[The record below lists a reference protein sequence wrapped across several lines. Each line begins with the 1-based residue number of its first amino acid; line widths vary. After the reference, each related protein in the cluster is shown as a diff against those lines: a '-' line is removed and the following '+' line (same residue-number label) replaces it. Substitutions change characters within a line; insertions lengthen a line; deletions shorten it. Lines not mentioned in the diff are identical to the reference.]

1 MRGSKRCLGVCPNIQ
16 RQVLPLL
23 VTIFVLLISLPLIA
37 QLNTGRISGAVTDQS
52 GGVIAGATV
61 SVVDVARGDTRP
73 LTTDASGLYAAPN
86 LTPGNFT
93 IRAEAK
99 GFQTY
104 ERQNVAVTAGS
115 DVRVDVVL
123 QPGAQSQT
131 ITVTEALPIINT
143 TNAQT
148 GGTLDNATLANLPIN
163 GRNYRWQ
170 SNFVPGVVV
179 GVGEGSS
186 NQSVNG
192 TPLANGMWNFIFD
205 GLYSETFF
213 TLEPGAGGTGEGGD
227 ATLMPLD
234 AIQEVQ
240 VVLNPKAEFG
250 WAPGVTENMALKS
263 GTNTMHGSAYAYGR
277 TTALDA
283 KNPITGTRP
292 DVAFEQFGATLG
304 GPIKK
309 DKLFYFV
316 GFEGERVSLQSS
328 FLADSPTLADLGSDT
343 ANSIPDAIAAI
354 NSYNA
359 APIAGNPPVALNQ
372 LSLSL
377 AGCDPG
383 KITAGMTTGAQVVA
397 SGACNKNQFG
407 SAGLF
412 NNTSTNPNQP
422 FNLPN
427 SGGSNNGLA
436 KLDYHLSDHHSLN
449 GSFYIGRYAETLL
462 PRNTQLLQQYW
473 EELLGTQSDMGRLV
487 EIWTPSASW
496 LNEARVGVDHG
507 SRPVVRAECAANGD
521 FSNPQGTF
529 STAAAAVA
537 AEGGSVGGVKGPNY
551 LTAYG
556 VNSGALGCGI
566 PTITINGFT
575 STLGFGNNREDW
587 ENPIQGAD
595 SVSYT
600 HGTHQFKFGMDI
612 RSEHVTGAKVLD
624 SQSGTVTFGSSGFS
638 AFCTV
643 SIAAAT
649 CPSGNQASALE
660 DFIAGAVSSETIRA
674 NSPIRNITSNKIG
687 VFVQDDWRVI
697 PKLTLNLGF
706 RWEAETPERDANGQI
721 GTFIPGTLTG
731 MVQNNTL
738 FKFQSDY
745 EPRFGFAYDL
755 TGKGRTVVRGG
766 FGVMYMIPQ
775 LQTFV
780 AGGTGQDYGGE
791 PTGATLIDAAGNC
804 VQGNAASF
812 QGNPLACAGA
822 GAKPT
827 VGNITSVL
835 VAPQSATT
843 QGVVNGGLTWNVSPA
858 TLFSPVAVC
867 GNGLV
872 PTGGGPKNPPTCTGV
887 GGDPNLKL
895 FPYYF
900 WNLGVQHAFTN
911 SVSMDVSYVGSHSSD
926 VYQTFNINS
935 PTPGTSGGSN
945 EQIRRPFNSAGN
957 NGYNVAYPWFATIN
971 YSGNFGSANYAS
983 LQTNLTLRNMH
994 GLTVNANYTLSH
1006 ALAQDTITNVLQP
1019 LQDYGNLAFD
1029 ARDHFTLTA
1038 SYAIPGFKSPG
1049 QILQGWAING
1059 SANIMSPLPLDIVDG
1074 SGSRGTL
1081 DVAGTGG
1088 LARWTLFGPATPFND
1103 ILGGANTVPCYTL
1116 ANTVIVNGQ
1125 PQQQAVGKLGGAPC
1139 QLVQGTSKTDVSNFP
1154 SACLAAA
1161 TLEPNGPSGAANT
1174 GLAQLAA
1181 IGCYAVGSSAIVPP
1195 AQGTFGNMTPNE
1207 LRGKAFHLVNF
1218 SVTKEWKIK
1227 ERLTTQFRWEIFNLL
1242 NQTQYGTIGV
1252 NLGQPHSFGLSQTTP
1267 DIEHGSPI
1275 VGSGGPREMQLAL
1288 RFNF

>member
-1 MRGSKRCLGVCPNIQ
+1 MSSLRSEMSLRVWSNVPKRVLVLAAMIAAFLFY
-16 RQVLPLL
+16 LPL
-23 VTIFVLLISLPLIA
+23 SA
-37 QLNTGRISGAVTDQS
+37 QLNTGRISGAVSDQT

-61 SVVDVARGDTRP
+61 SVVDVARGETRP

-86 LTPGNFT
+86 LTPGTFT

-123 QPGAQSQT
+123 QPGAQTQT

-148 GGTLDNATLANLPIN
+148 GGTLDNTTLANLPIN

-263 GTNTMHGSAYAYGR
+263 GTNVMHGSAYAYGR

-283 KNPITGTRP
+283 KNPVSGTRP

-316 GFEGERVSLQSS
+316 GYEGERVSLQSS
-328 FLADSPTLADLGSDT
+328 FLGDGPTLADLGADT
-343 ANSIPDAIAAI
+343 SNSIPDAIAAI
-354 NSYNA
+354 NQQINA
-359 APIAGNPPVALNQ
+359 ETPGAQLNA

-377 AGCDPG
+377 AGCDPS
-383 KITAGMTTGAQVVA
+383 KITGSMTTGALVAA

-407 SAGLF
+407 APGLF
-412 NNTSTNPNQP
+412 NNATNNPVQP

-427 SGGSNNGLA
+427 FGGSNNGLA

-449 GSFYIGRYAETLL
+449 GSFYIGRYAEYLL

-473 EELLGTQSDMGRLV
+473 EELLGTESDMGRLV
-487 EIWTPSASW
+487 EIWTPNANW

-521 FSNPQGTF
+521 FSNPTGVF

-537 AEGGSVGGVKGPNY
+537 AEGGSVAGAKGPNY

-556 VNSGALGCGI
+556 LNSGALGCGI

-600 HGTHQFKFGMDI
+600 HGTHQFKFGLDV

-624 SQSGTVTFGSSGFS
+624 SQSGTVTFGSTGFS
-638 AFCTV
+638 AFCT
-643 SIAAAT
+643 IASSAAIP

-660 DFIAGAVSSETIRA
+660 DFLAGAVSSETIRA
-674 NSPIRNITSNKIG
+674 NSPVRNITSNKIG
-687 VFVQDDWRVI
+687 VFVQDDWRVK
-697 PKLTLNLGF
+697 PRLTLNLGF

-721 GTFIPGTLTG
+721 GTFIPGTPTG
-731 MVQNNTL
+731 MVQSNTL

-745 EPRFGFAYDL
+745 EPRLGFAYDV

-766 FGVMYMIPQ
+766 GGVMYMIPQ

-791 PTGATLIDAAGNC
+791 PTGATLIAANGSC
-804 VQGNAASF
+804 VQGPAGPQGPLNQTCASA
-812 QGNPLACAGA
+812 PI
-822 GAKPT
+822 
-827 VGNITSVL
+827 GNITSVL

-843 QGVVNGGLTWNVSPA
+843 GNVVSTDLNWGLSPT

-867 GNGLV
+867 GNGLF
-872 PTGGGPKNPPTCTGV
+872 PTGAPAGTPNNPPTCTGV

-911 SVSMDVSYVGSHSSD
+911 NVSLDVSYVGSHSSD
-926 VYQTFNINS
+926 IFESYNINS
-935 PTPGTSGGSN
+935 ASPGTPGGSV
-945 EQIRRPFNSAGN
+945 EQGRRLFNSAGN
-957 NGYNVAYPWFATIN
+957 NGYGVAYPWFSTVN
-971 YSGNFGSANYAS
+971 YEGNFGSANYAA

-994 GLTVNANYTLSH
+994 GITVNANYTLSH

-1029 ARDHFTLTA
+1029 ARDHFTMTA

-1059 SANIMSPLPLDIVDG
+1059 SVNVMSPLPLDIVDG
-1074 SGSRGTL
+1074 GSAGKF
-1081 DVAGTGG
+1081 DPAGTGG
-1088 LARWTLFGPATPFND
+1088 SARWSLFGPATPFD
-1103 ILGGANTVPCYTL
+1103 DLLGGAGTIPCYTL
-1116 ANTVIVNGQ
+1116 ANTIKNVLT
-1125 PQQQAVGKLGGAPC
+1125 AVGKLGGAPC
-1139 QLVQGTSKTDVSNFP
+1139 QLVPNGPLGLTDPANFP
-1154 SACLAAA
+1154 AACLSAAA
-1161 TLEPNGPSGAANT
+1161 AEPNGPAGVKNNT
-1174 GLAQLAA
+1174 GLTQLAN
-1181 IGCYAVGSSAIVPP
+1181 IGCYAVGGSAIVPP
-1195 AQGTFGNMTPNE
+1195 SQGTFGNMTPNE
-1207 LRGKAFHLVNF
+1207 LREKPFHLVNF
-1218 SVTKEWKIK
+1218 SVTKDWKIK

-1242 NQTQYGTIGV
+1242 NQTQYGTIGID
-1252 NLGQPHSFGLSQTTP
+1252 LASAHTFGLSQSTP

-1288 RFNF
+1288 RFTF

>member
-1 MRGSKRCLGVCPNIQ
+1 MSDLLSGPRLWVCAGLRKAVVAVAVASLCCL
-16 RQVLPLL
+16 
-23 VTIFVLLISLPLIA
+23 SLTA
-37 QLNTGRISGAVTDQS
+37 QLNTGRVSGAVTDQT
-52 GGVIAGATV
+52 GGVIGGASV
-61 SVVDVARGDTRP
+61 SIVDVARGETRP
-73 LTTDASGLYAAPN
+73 LTTDSAGLYAAPN
-86 LTPGNFT
+86 LVPGTYT
-93 IRAEAK
+93 IHVTAQ
-99 GFQTY
+99 GFQTVD
-104 ERQNVAVTAGS
+104 RQNVVITAGS
-115 DVRVDVVL
+115 DIRVDVTL
-123 QPGAQSQT
+123 QPGAQTQT
-131 ITVTEALPIINT
+131 VTVTEALPIINT

-148 GGTLDNATLANLPIN
+148 GGTLDQSQLANLPIN

-213 TLEPGAGGTGEGGD
+213 TLEAGAGGTGEGGD

-234 AIQEVQ
+234 AIQEMQ
-240 VVLNPKAEFG
+240 IVLNPKAEFG

-263 GTNTMHGSAYAYGR
+263 GTNNLHGSAYAYGR
-277 TTALDA
+277 DTALDA

-292 DVAFEQFGATLG
+292 EVAFEQFGATLG

-309 DKLFYFV
+309 DKLFYFMAY
-316 GFEGERVSLQSS
+316 EGERVSLQSS
-328 FLADSPTLADLGSDT
+328 FLADGPTLADTGNMSE
-343 ANSIPDAIAAI
+343 SIPDAIAAI
-354 NSYNA
+354 NAYNA
-359 APIAGNPPVALNQ
+359 APTPGNPPVSLNA

-377 AGCDPG
+377 AGCDPS
-383 KITAGMTTGAQVVA
+383 KITGGMTTGAQVVA

-407 SAGLF
+407 ATGLF
-412 NNTSTNPNQP
+412 NNTSNSANQP

-427 SGGSNNGLA
+427 FGGSNNGIA

-449 GSFYIGRYAETLL
+449 GSVYIGRYSEYLL
-462 PRNTQLLQQYW
+462 PRNTQLLQQFW
-473 EELLGTQSDMGRLV
+473 EELLGTESDMGRLV
-487 EIWTPSASW
+487 EIWTPNANW
-496 LNEARVGVDHG
+496 LNEARVGIDHG

-521 FSNPQGTF
+521 FSNPTGVFPTP
-529 STAAAAVA
+529 AAAVA
-537 AEGGSVGGVKGPNY
+537 AEGGSVAGAKGPNY

-556 VNSGALGCGI
+556 LNSGALGCGI

-575 STLGFGNNREDW
+575 STLGFGNNRQDW

-600 HGTHQFKFGMDI
+600 RGTHQFKFGVDV
-612 RSEHVTGAKVLD
+612 RAEHVTGAKVLD

-638 AFCTV
+638 AFTCTAGPPNNTSDCV
-643 SIAAAT
+643 
-649 CPSGNQASALE
+649 GGVASALQ
-660 DFIAGAVSSETIRA
+660 DFLAGAVSSETIRA
-674 NSPIRNITSNKIG
+674 NSPVRNITSDKIG

-706 RWEAETPERDANGQI
+706 RWEAETPERDANGQL

-745 EPRFGFAYDL
+745 EPRLGFAYDL

-766 FGVMYMIPQ
+766 GGVMYMIPQ

-804 VQGNAASF
+804 VQGNAV
-812 QGNPLACAGA
+812 GTACAA
-822 GAKPT
+822 SPKPT

-843 QGVVNGGLTWNVSPA
+843 AGVVNPVATGGLVWNVTPT
-858 TLFSPVAVC
+858 TLFSPVALC

-872 PTGGGPKNPPTCTGV
+872 PTGQPPTSPKNPPTCTGV

-911 SVSMDVSYVGSHSSD
+911 NVSLDVSYVGSHSSD
-926 VYQTFNINS
+926 VYQTYNINS
-935 PTPGTSGGSN
+935 PTPGDSGGSN
-945 EQIRRPFNSAGN
+945 EQGRRAFNA
-957 NGYNVAYPWFATIN
+957 VYPWFATVN
-971 YSGNFGSANYAS
+971 YSGNFGSANYAG
-983 LQTNLTLRNMH
+983 LQTNLTVRNIH
-994 GLTVNANYTLSH
+994 GVTFSANYTLSH

-1019 LQDYGNLAFD
+1019 LQDYGNLQFD
-1029 ARDHFTLTA
+1029 ARNHFTLTA
-1038 SYAIPGFKSPG
+1038 SYAIPALKAPG
-1049 QILQGWAING
+1049 QLLKGWAING
-1059 SANIMSPLPLDIVDG
+1059 SANVMSPLPLDVVDG
-1074 SGSRGTL
+1074 SGSRGTQ

-1088 LARWTLFGPATPFND
+1088 LARWSLYGPATPFND
-1103 ILGGANTVPCYTL
+1103 LLGGAGTMPCYALSTGKF
-1116 ANTVIVNGQ
+1116 AGSPCITVASAASFPAACI
-1125 PQQQAVGKLGGAPC
+1125 AGA
-1139 QLVQGTSKTDVSNFP
+1139 S
-1154 SACLAAA
+1154 
-1161 TLEPNGPSGAANT
+1161 LEPNSPTGVTKNTT
-1174 GLAQLAA
+1174 GLAQLSN
-1181 IGCYAVGSSAIVPP
+1181 IGCYAAGGSAIVPP
-1195 AQGTFGNMTPNE
+1195 AQGTYGNMTPNE

-1218 SVTKEWKIK
+1218 SVTKDWKIK

-1242 NQTQYGTIGV
+1242 NQTQYGTIGA
-1252 NLGQPHSFGLSQTTP
+1252 NLGQPRTFGLSQSTP

-1288 RFNF
+1288 KFLF

>member
-1 MRGSKRCLGVCPNIQ
+1 MSDLLSGSRLWVCAGLRKALVAVAVVSLCCL
-16 RQVLPLL
+16 
-23 VTIFVLLISLPLIA
+23 SLSA
-37 QLNTGRISGAVTDQS
+37 QLNTGRISGAVADQT
-52 GGVIAGATV
+52 GGVIAGASV
-61 SVVDVARGDTRP
+61 SVVDVARGETRP
-73 LTTDASGLYAAPN
+73 LTTDAAGLYAAPN
-86 LTPGNFT
+86 LVPGT
-93 IRAEAK
+93 YTLHVTAQ
-99 GFQTY
+99 GFQTVD
-104 ERQNVAVTAGS
+104 RQNVVVTAGS
-115 DVRVDVVL
+115 DIRVDVTL
-123 QPGAQSQT
+123 LPGAQTQT
-131 ITVTEALPIINT
+131 VTVTEALPIINT

-148 GGTLDNATLANLPIN
+148 GGTLDQTQLANLPIN

-263 GTNTMHGSAYAYGR
+263 GTNNMHGSAYAYGR
-277 TTALDA
+277 DTSLDA

-292 DVAFEQFGATLG
+292 EVAFEQFGATLG

-316 GFEGERVSLQSS
+316 GYEGERVSLQAS
-328 FLADSPTLADLGSDT
+328 FLANGPTLADLGSDT
-343 ANSIPDAIAAI
+343 KNSIPDAIADI
-354 NSYNA
+354 NQQA
-359 APIAGNPPVALNQ
+359 ALGQTGAQLNP

-377 AGCDPG
+377 AGCDPS
-383 KITAGMTTGAQVVA
+383 KITAGMTTGAQVLA
-397 SGACNKNQFG
+397 ACNKNQFG
-407 SAGLF
+407 ATGLF
-412 NNTSTNPNQP
+412 NNTSNSQNQP
-422 FNLPN
+422 LNLPN
-427 SGGSNNGLA
+427 FGGSNNGLA
-436 KLDYHLSDHHSLN
+436 KLDYHLSEHHSLN
-449 GSFYIGRYAETLL
+449 GSIYIGRYSEYLL

-473 EELLGTQSDMGRLV
+473 EELLGTESDMGRLV
-487 EIWTPSASW
+487 EIWSPNANW

-521 FSNPQGTF
+521 FSNPTGVF
-529 STAAAAVA
+529 PTAAAAVA
-537 AEGGSVGGVKGPNY
+537 AEGGSVGGAKGPNY
-551 LTAYG
+551 LSAYG

-566 PTITINGFT
+566 PTITINGFS

-600 HGTHQFKFGMDI
+600 RGTHQFKFGVDV

-624 SQSGTVTFGSSGFS
+624 SQSGTVTFGSANFAAFNCNATANLPSCPAASS
-638 AFCTV
+638 AT
-643 SIAAAT
+643 
-649 CPSGNQASALE
+649 ALE
-660 DFIAGAVSSETIRA
+660 DFLAGAVSSETIRA
-674 NSPIRNITSNKIG
+674 NSPVRNITSNKIG
-687 VFVQDDWRVI
+687 VFVQDDWRVK

-721 GTFIPGTLTG
+721 GTFIPGTPTG

-804 VQGNAASF
+804 VQGSAATF
-812 QGNPLACAGA
+812 EGNPLACGA
-822 GAKPT
+822 SPKPT

-843 QGVVNGGLTWNVSPA
+843 NGLVNSPAAGGLAWNVDP
-858 TLFSPVAVC
+858 TVLFSPVAVC

-872 PTGGGPKNPPTCTGV
+872 PTGAPAGTPKNPPTCTGV

-911 SVSMDVSYVGSHSSD
+911 NLSLDVSYVGSHTSD
-926 VYQTFNINS
+926 IYETFNINS
-935 PTPGTSGGSN
+935 PSPGDSGGSN
-945 EQIRRPFNSAGN
+945 EQGRRAFNTAAN
-957 NGYNVAYPWFATIN
+957 NSYGVAYPWFATIN
-971 YSGNFGSANYAS
+971 YSGNFGSANYAG
-983 LQTNLTLRNMH
+983 LQTNLTLRNVH
-994 GLTVNANYTLSH
+994 GVTVSANYTLSH
-1006 ALAQDTITNVLQP
+1006 ALAQDTITDVRNP

-1038 SYAIPGFKSPG
+1038 SYAIPAIKAPA
-1049 QILQGWAING
+1049 QLLQGWAING
-1059 SANIMSPLPLDIVDG
+1059 SANIMSPLPLDVVDG
-1074 SGSRGTL
+1074 TGSRGTQ

-1088 LARWTLFGPATPFND
+1088 LARWSLYGPATPFND
-1103 ILGGANTVPCYTL
+1103 ILGGAGTVQCYALSTGKFGGVGSPCI
-1116 ANTVIVNGQ
+1116 TVASAGSFPAACI
-1125 PQQQAVGKLGGAPC
+1125 AGA
-1139 QLVQGTSKTDVSNFP
+1139 S
-1154 SACLAAA
+1154 
-1161 TLEPNGPSGAANT
+1161 LEPNSPSATKNIT
-1174 GLAQLAA
+1174 GLAQLSA
-1181 IGCYAVGSSAIVPP
+1181 IGCYAAGGSAIVPP
-1195 AQGTFGNMTPNE
+1195 AQGTYGNMTPNE

-1227 ERLTTQFRWEIFNLL
+1227 ESLTTQFRWEIFNLL

-1252 NLGQPHSFGLSQTTP
+1252 NLGQPGTFGLSQSTP

-1288 RFNF
+1288 RFVF

>member
-16 RQVLPLL
+16 RRVLVLLATVLTLLLYLPL
-23 VTIFVLLISLPLIA
+23 SA

-148 GGTLDNATLANLPIN
+148 GGTLDNATLTNLPIN

-170 SNFVPGVVV
+170 ANFVPGVMV

-213 TLEPGAGGTGEGGD
+213 TLEAGAGGTGEGGD

-234 AIQEVQ
+234 AIQEMQ

-277 TTALDA
+277 STALDA

-292 DVAFEQFGATLG
+292 EVQFEQFGATLG

-316 GFEGERVSLQSS
+316 AFEGERVDLQSS
-328 FLADSPTLADLGSDT
+328 FTSDGPTLADSGNVT
-343 ANSIPDAIAAI
+343 ESIPDAIAAI
-354 NSYNA
+354 NQQIGLAQPGAQLNA
-359 APIAGNPPVALNQ
+359 

-377 AGCDPG
+377 SGCDPS
-383 KITAGMTTGAQVVA
+383 KITTAMTTGAAVLA

-407 SAGLF
+407 AAGLF
-412 NNTSTNPNQP
+412 NNTSSSAIQP
-422 FNLPN
+422 FNMPN
-427 SGGSNNGLA
+427 FGGSNNGLA

-449 GSFYIGRYAETLL
+449 GSFYIGRYAEYLL

-473 EELLGTQSDMGRLV
+473 EELLGTQSDMGRIV
-487 EIWTPSASW
+487 EIWTPNANW

-507 SRPVVRAECAANGD
+507 SRPVIRAECAANGD
-521 FSNPQGTF
+521 FSNPAGTF
-529 STAAAAVA
+529 ATAAAAVA
-537 AEGGSVGGVKGPNY
+537 AEGGSVAGSKGPNY

-556 VNSGALGCGI
+556 LNSNALGCGI
-566 PTITINGFT
+566 PTIKINGFT
-575 STLGFGNNREDW
+575 STLGFANNREDW

-600 HGTHQFKFGMDI
+600 HGTHQFKFGFDV
-612 RSEHVTGAKVLD
+612 RAEHVTGAKVLD
-624 SQSGTVTFGSSGFS
+624 SQSGTVTFGSSGFT
-638 AFCTV
+638 AFNCNPT
-643 SIAAAT
+643 AGA
-649 CPSGNQASALE
+649 NQASCPTGSSANALE
-660 DFIAGAVSSETIRA
+660 DFLAGAVSSETIRA
-674 NSPIRNITSNKIG
+674 SSPIRNITSDKIG

-706 RWEAETPERDANGQI
+706 RWEAETPERDANGQL

-745 EPRFGFAYDL
+745 EPRLGFAYDV

-766 FGVMYMIPQ
+766 AGVMYMIPQ

-804 VQGNAASF
+804 VQGNVASF

-843 QGVVNGGLTWNVSPA
+843 GGLV
-858 TLFSPVAVC
+858 
-867 GNGLV
+867 
-872 PTGGGPKNPPTCTGV
+872 
-887 GGDPNLKL
+887 
-895 FPYYF
+895 
-900 WNLGVQHAFTN
+900 
-911 SVSMDVSYVGSHSSD
+911 
-926 VYQTFNINS
+926 NS
-935 PTPGTSGGSN
+935 P
-945 EQIRRPFNSAGN
+945 
-957 NGYNVAYPWFATIN
+957 
-971 YSGNFGSANYAS
+971 
-983 LQTNLTLRNMH
+983 
-994 GLTVNANYTLSH
+994 
-1006 ALAQDTITNVLQP
+1006 
-1019 LQDYGNLAFD
+1019 
-1029 ARDHFTLTA
+1029 
-1038 SYAIPGFKSPG
+1038 
-1049 QILQGWAING
+1049 
-1059 SANIMSPLPLDIVDG
+1059 
-1074 SGSRGTL
+1074 
-1081 DVAGTGG
+1081 GTGG
-1088 LARWTLFGPATPFND
+1088 LT
-1103 ILGGANTVPCYTL
+1103 
-1116 ANTVIVNGQ
+1116 
-1125 PQQQAVGKLGGAPC
+1125 
-1139 QLVQGTSKTDVSNFP
+1139 GTS
-1154 SACLAAA
+1154 
-1161 TLEPNGPSGAANT
+1161 
-1174 GLAQLAA
+1174 
-1181 IGCYAVGSSAIVPP
+1181 
-1195 AQGTFGNMTPNE
+1195 TP
-1207 LRGKAFHLVNF
+1207 LRC
-1218 SVTKEWKIK
+1218 
-1227 ERLTTQFRWEIFNLL
+1227 
-1242 NQTQYGTIGV
+1242 
-1252 NLGQPHSFGLSQTTP
+1252 
-1267 DIEHGSPI
+1267 SP
-1275 VGSGGPREMQLAL
+1275 R
-1288 RFNF
+1288 